1 MTSHRFN
8 PGTVHLLGLDT
19 GDDLYNAISEY
30 VKTHDINTAS
40 LAFLGAVRRASL
52 RYYNQEENRYQDLEI
67 DKHLEV
73 TAGTGNVSLLD
84 GSPFVHIHAAFA
96 DEEGRAFGGHV
107 NEGTEVFAL
116 EVTVSQLHGD
126 APVRQLDETTGLML
140 WGPPQG

>member
-30 VKTHDINTAS
+30 VKKHGINTAS

-52 RYYNQEENRYQDLEI
+52 RYYNPQEKRYQDLEI

-73 TAGTGNVSLLD
+73 IAGTGNVSLLD
-84 GSPFVHIHAAFA
+84 GSPFVHIHAVFA

-140 WGPPQG
+140 WGPPPG